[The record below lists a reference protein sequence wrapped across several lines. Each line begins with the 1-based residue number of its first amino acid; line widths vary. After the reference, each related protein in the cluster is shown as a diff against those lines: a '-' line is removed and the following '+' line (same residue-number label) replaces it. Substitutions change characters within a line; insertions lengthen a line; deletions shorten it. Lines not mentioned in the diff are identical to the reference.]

1 MTVGAGLYFIAIV
14 TTLVILINL
23 IFFGRAKGWFFPQ
36 NRYCS
41 VQIST
46 DKKGPTPAELYE
58 SMKKLPID
66 IVSYTLKDNKKNQEL
81 HLIIRLERSISI
93 FALEK
98 DIRKISPIE
107 TLNISENIKV

>member
-1 MTVGAGLYFIAIV
+1 MVASL
-14 TTLVILINL
+14 TTFVILANL

-41 VQIST
+41 VQISI
-46 DKKGPTPAELYE
+46 DKKGPALAELYE

-81 HLIIRLERSISI
+81 HLIIRLERSISL

-98 DIRKISPIE
+98 DIRKLSPIE
-107 TLNISENIKV
+107 ALNISENIKV